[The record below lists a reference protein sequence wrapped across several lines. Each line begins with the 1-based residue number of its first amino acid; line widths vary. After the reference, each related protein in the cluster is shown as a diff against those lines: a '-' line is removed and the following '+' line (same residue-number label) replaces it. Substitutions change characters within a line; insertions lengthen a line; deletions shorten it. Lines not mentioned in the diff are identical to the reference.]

1 MTTKNGRGRGK
12 YICHAIA
19 HLFYNGIRILA
30 PKGSN
35 GTFRLFLEGGDAEMF
50 EVSPVE
56 VINEAS
62 FSIRVRDP
70 DQLDY
75 ERIRDVDTDFLANGL
90 DYDLDWCYAVK
101 MDIGT

>member
-1 MTTKNGRGRGK
+1 MPNFRKKTVRGNDHEKWKREGE
-12 YICHAIA
+12 ICHAIA

-90 DYDLDWCYAVK
+90 D
-101 MDIGT
+101 

>member
-1 MTTKNGRGRGK
+1 
-12 YICHAIA
+12 
-19 HLFYNGIRILA
+19 
-30 PKGSN
+30 
-35 GTFRLFLEGGDAEMF
+35 MF

-75 ERIRDVDTDFLANGL
+75 ERIRDEHILMPIISLTCD
-90 DYDLDWCYAVK
+90 
-101 MDIGT
+101 

>member
-1 MTTKNGRGRGK
+1 MNP
-12 YICHAIA
+12 
-19 HLFYNGIRILA
+19 L

-62 FSIRVRDP
+62 FSIRVRDT

-75 ERIRDVDTDFLANGL
+75 ERIRDVDINAF
-90 DYDLDWCYAVK
+90 DL
-101 MDIGT
+101 

>member
-1 MTTKNGRGRGK
+1 
-12 YICHAIA
+12 
-19 HLFYNGIRILA
+19 
-30 PKGSN
+30 
-35 GTFRLFLEGGDAEMF
+35 MF

-75 ERIRDVDTDFLANGL
+75 ERIRDVDTDDLANCL
-90 DYDLDWCYAVK
+90 HQLV
-101 MDIGT
+101 IRI

>member
-1 MTTKNGRGRGK
+1 
-12 YICHAIA
+12 
-19 HLFYNGIRILA
+19 
-30 PKGSN
+30 
-35 GTFRLFLEGGDAEMF
+35 MF

-75 ERIRDVDTDFLANGL
+75 ERIRDVDPDFLANCL
-90 DYDLDWCYAVK
+90 NWDWDWCYAVK
-101 MDIGT
+101 IDTGT

>member
-1 MTTKNGRGRGK
+1 
-12 YICHAIA
+12 
-19 HLFYNGIRILA
+19 
-30 PKGSN
+30 
-35 GTFRLFLEGGDAEMF
+35 MF

-90 DYDLDWCYAVK
+90 DYDWDWCYAVK